1 MVNWWFG
8 ARWFGFLI
16 FPLWKWKGLGFL
28 GVLDSNPK
36 PPSYHE
42 LTKQLANLCRSK
54 TSKKKSISKSLGIA
68 RFHDPSQGLRWYLVW
83 HDDLAALA
91 TWWGWG
97 VCVFLGYSF
106 LPSFLVQH
114 TPSSF
119 CCPETHFPKKIGT
132 ELGNRIVFSSFFV
145 WYLSN
150 QINFNP
156 VSPNPEKPG
165 TNGKDWNFS
174 SEQNS
179 PRNHSLWF
187 GISGSAKR
195 GRVFSRVGL
204 MLQNSWQLQ
213 LIWKLMILICF
224 HRALFFTS
232 EVCRFCWVP
241 DVYFTSSRYLNT
253 LLPPISILS
262 NLITDASQEACWIK
276 GILVTYFQNG
286 RNVKEWSANPE
297 FEPGGICMWFYRIS
311 TKMNHQQA
319 IPRQKLTRV
328 CI

>member
-1 MVNWWFG
+1 MSWLNNW
-8 ARWFGFLI
+8 RI
-16 FPLWKWKGLGFL
+16 F
-28 GVLDSNPK
+28 VAPK
-36 PPSYHE
+36 PAKKNQSPSH
-42 LTKQLANLCRSK
+42 LALPAFTIHLKAFVDTWYDMMIWQHWQRGEAGGSVFFWDTVFFQVFWSNTHPRVFVALKHIFQKKLEPNLEIESCSV
-54 TSKKKSISKSLGIA
+54 L
-68 RFHDPSQGLRWYLVW
+68 
-83 HDDLAALA
+83 
-91 TWWGWG
+91 
-97 VCVFLGYSF
+97 FL
-106 LPSFLVQH
+106 
-114 TPSSF
+114 
-119 CCPETHFPKKIGT
+119 
-132 ELGNRIVFSSFFV
+132 